1 MSGKR
6 LAVEVLID
14 LRRRLDPLPSRSR
27 ERRDIVRQAA
37 DLYGISESTLYR
49 QLERLYRPKALRRA
63 DHGVPRVLT
72 KAQMMR
78 YCEVIAALKIRT
90 MNKKGRYISTVR
102 AIEVLEG
109 QGVETPDGLVNPE
122 KGQLRKATVNRYLKQ
137 WGFDHRTLT
146 YQTPA
151 VRFQARHSN
160 ECWQFDLSPSD
171 LKHVAEP
178 LWHDPSKGRP
188 ILMLYSLVDDRSG
201 VCYQEYRNV
210 YGEDVEAALR
220 FLFNAMSA
228 KSDAEFPFR
237 GIPAMLYMDNGPI
250 ARSHVFQR
258 VMAYLGVQIQRHM
271 PESKGKHRHTARAKG
286 KVERAFRTVKEAH
299 EVLYHLRAPKDEAEA
314 NERLL
319 AYLKTY
325 NDHPH
330 RSEPHSRMDDWQAN
344 LPAAGIREMCGWE
357 RFCTFARE
365 PENRKVGIDARIQVE
380 GTVYEVHP
388 DLAGESVILWWGL
401 FDSELYVEHEAQ
413 RYGPYAPI
421 GGPIPLHRYRKFKKT
436 KIEKRLEKLEALAE
450 VLVLGEPEGDGRE
463 ALSLNES
470 TADLPSRPFQDP
482 DPFHEIGF
490 ANGIKARLAIADYL
504 GKPLALLTQAQKDWI
519 DSLLEETLEKQT
531 VMQRVRAY
539 FRPHQDQE
547 GSHVT

>member
-1 MSGKR
+1 MSAKR

-14 LRRRLDPLPSRSR
+14 LRRRLERLPPRAAQ
-27 ERRDIVRQAA
+27 RRDILRQAA

-49 QLERLYRPKALRRA
+49 QLEKLYRPKALRRT
-63 DHGVPRVLT
+63 DHGVPRILPR
-72 KAQMMR
+72 AEMMR

-102 AIEVLEG
+102 AIEVLEEAG
-109 QGVETPDGLVNPE
+109 IRTPDGSVKPE
-122 KGQLRKATVNRYLKQ
+122 KGLLRKATVNRYLRQ

-171 LKHVAEP
+171 LKHVEEP
-178 LWHDPSKGRP
+178 LWHDPNKGRP
-188 ILMLYSLVDDRSG
+188 ILMIYSVVDDRSG

-228 KSDAEFPFR
+228 KADPAFPFQ
-237 GIPAMLYMDNGPI
+237 GIPEMLYMDNGPI
-250 ARSHVFQR
+250 ARSRVFQS
-258 VMAYLGVQIQRHM
+258 VMAYLGVQVQLHL
-271 PESKGKHRHTARAKG
+271 PDSQDKHRRTARAKG

-299 EVLYHLRAPKDEAEA
+299 EVLYHLREPKDEAQA

-330 RSEPHSRMDDWQAN
+330 RSESHSRMDDWQAN
-344 LPAAGIREMCGWE
+344 LPAAGVRAMCRWE

-380 GTVYEVHP
+380 GTLYEVHP
-388 DLAGESVILWWGL
+388 DLAGESVVLWWGL
-401 FDSELYVEHEAQ
+401 FDNELYVEHGEQ
-413 RYGPYAPI
+413 RYGPYVPI

-436 KIEKRLEKLEALAE
+436 KTEKRLEKLEALAE
-450 VLVLGEPEGDGRE
+450 TLVLGEPENDGG
-463 ALSLNES
+463 ATISPDES
-470 TADLPSRPFQDP
+470 AANLPSQPFWDP
-482 DPFHEIGF
+482 DPFQEIHF

-504 GKPLALLTQAQKDWI
+504 GKPLAVLTQAQKDWI
-519 DSLLEETLEKQT
+519 DALLEETLEKRK

-539 FRPHQDQE
+539 FRPHRDKE
-547 GSHVT
+547 ESHVT

>member
-1 MSGKR
+1 VSGKR

-49 QLERLYRPKALRRA
+49 QLEKLYRPKALRRA

-171 LKHVAEP
+171 LKHVAAP

-188 ILMLYSLVDDRSG
+188 LQPRRRPQRCLLS
-201 VCYQEYRNV
+201 
-210 YGEDVEAALR
+210 
-220 FLFNAMSA
+220 
-228 KSDAEFPFR
+228 
-237 GIPAMLYMDNGPI
+237 GIPPCVWRRRGGRPAFP
-250 ARSHVFQR
+250 V
-258 VMAYLGVQIQRHM
+258 QRHVRQI
-271 PESKGKHRHTARAKG
+271 GRG
-286 KVERAFRTVKEAH
+286 V
-299 EVLYHLRAPKDEAEA
+299 
-314 NERLL
+314 
-319 AYLKTY
+319 
-325 NDHPH
+325 
-330 RSEPHSRMDDWQAN
+330 
-344 LPAAGIREMCGWE
+344 
-357 RFCTFARE
+357 
-365 PENRKVGIDARIQVE
+365 
-380 GTVYEVHP
+380 
-388 DLAGESVILWWGL
+388 SVPRDTG
-401 FDSELYVEHEAQ
+401 
-413 RYGPYAPI
+413 
-421 GGPIPLHRYRKFKKT
+421 
-436 KIEKRLEKLEALAE
+436 EALH
-450 VLVLGEPEGDGRE
+450 G
-463 ALSLNES
+463 
-470 TADLPSRPFQDP
+470 
-482 DPFHEIGF
+482 
-490 ANGIKARLAIADYL
+490 
-504 GKPLALLTQAQKDWI
+504 
-519 DSLLEETLEKQT
+519 
-531 VMQRVRAY
+531 
-539 FRPHQDQE
+539 
-547 GSHVT
+547 